1 LPSPNAE
8 DALLGIKLE
17 AIPPH
22 VVESFGQ
29 VRNVIFLSFAH
40 NDDVIDISRGVA
52 PQLVAQNQ
60 LHHAVKG

>member
-22 VVESFGQ
+22 VVEGFGQ
-29 VRNVIFLSFAH
+29 VRNVIFFFFTH
-40 NDDVIDISRGVA
+40 NDDVVDIS
-52 PQLVAQNQ
+52 
-60 LHHAVKG
+60 